1 MVFGRKLVMIMRH
14 KEKLVVWGVREVAF
28 SSSIIPIITRN

>member
-1 MVFGRKLVMIMRH
+1 MVFGRKLVMIMRQ

-28 SSSIIPIITRN
+28 STAASSS